1 MIRSGGRLTICFMMA
16 GPGLAL
22 AQSTN
27 LEGSWTLTVGEDPS
41 SYEIV
46 ASLQQDSANT
56 IKDEYATRDV
66 VPQLVFHCAPGDPT
80 VTARI
85 DWKRFISSFNTEVG
99 FKVDDGKTL
108 WLKWG
113 VDRSNKITLSPST
126 ADSRNLIDHLREGGL
141 LQVEVAPYSESP
153 VTVEYDL
160 TGIASGLD
168 ALLNECIR
176 SLRGQ

>member
-1 MIRSGGRLTICFMMA
+1 MMRLA
-16 GPGLAL
+16 GLLLAASATTF
-22 AQSTN
+22 AQSTE
-27 LEGSWTLTVGEDPS
+27 LEGRWTLTVGEDPS

-66 VPQLVFHCAPGDPT
+66 VPRLSLRCTPGNPE

-85 DWKRFISSFNTEVG
+85 DWQRFISSFNTEVG

-113 VDRSNKITLSPST
+113 VDRSNKITRSRS
-126 ADSRNLIDHLREGGL
+126 ADDSKTLLEHIADGKK
-141 LQVEVAPYSESP
+141 LQVEITPYSESP
-153 VTVEYDL
+153 VTVEFDL
-160 TGIASGLD
+160 AGLASGLEG
-168 ALLNECIR
+168 LHKEC
-176 SLRGQ
+176 G

>member
-1 MIRSGGRLTICFMMA
+1 MRMRCQLTICFLMA
-16 GPGLAL
+16 GPGLAF
-22 AQSTN
+22 AQSTD
-27 LEGSWTLTVGEDPS
+27 LEGSWILTVGEDPS

-66 VPQLVFHCAPGDPT
+66 VPQLMLRCAPGDPAI
-80 VTARI
+80 TARI

-108 WLKWG
+108 WLKWR
-113 VDRSNKITLSPST
+113 VDRSNKITLSPT
-126 ADSRNLIDHLREGGL
+126 ADDSRSLVEHLNEGTSL
-141 LQVEVAPYSESP
+141 HVEVAPYSESP

-160 TGIASGLD
+160 TGLAGGLE
-168 ALLNECIR
+168 ALLKEC
-176 SLRGQ
+176 G